1 MSPRKPE
8 WGYRASGFKRARK
21 IKGIC
26 GEGIS
31 EGFGDRKEEG
41 GYVPRYQHVSM
52 SAWYKSFMWMSV
64 NEYVE

>member
-8 WGYRASGFKRARK
+8 WGYRGSGFKRARK

-52 SAWYKSFMWMSV
+52 V
-64 NEYVE
+64 